1 MPHPTKKKQTSRQ
14 KAVVR
19 QRRSRHRK
27 LEKDEFRHL
36 EYLNSQ
42 LDRDGNPLNILET
55 DEELLNNEQKFITRF
70 IRSLSS
76 IDMRSIAIFIDE
88 HYDEADVSEFVE
100 NYYLNKE
107 DKSWSDTFFKI
118 TYRCLGVLNLNDLL
132 TKKIFEY
139 TNDIIQNVKPT
150 DKPVLTEELLE
161 NIIDEC
167 FKGIHN
173 LNSSELINNFLLVY
187 SQNAQYCI
195 VDDEDIM
202 YGGLYE
208 ISVFE
213 GLFATFFYI
222 IMGCWLFA
230 WAVNAA
236 DRNDRRNRRNP
247 YHYL

>member
-150 DKPVLTEELLE
+150 DKQVMTEELLE

-167 FKGIHN
+167 FKGIPH
-173 LNSSELINNFLLVY
+173 LDSSELINNFLLVY

-195 VDDEDIM
+195 VDDQDTM
-202 YGGLYE
+202 YGGISE
-208 ISVFE
+208 MSVFE
-213 GLFATFFYI
+213 GLFSTIFSI
-222 IMGCWLFA
+222 IMVCWFFV

-236 DRNDRRNRRNP
+236 DKNDRRNRRRR
-247 YHYL
+247 